1 MSILLRSHSCWCHG
15 HEMFP
20 FPLPYIQICSKRMK
34 FKGFWIHCLCL
45 SVSWVFPSFNILKW
59 LWHQI
64 TLITMNPLR
73 LKVASFWNDS
83 EGEDIIKSHFV
94 FSNWLTDLLSQERWQ
109 WKQSV
114 LSDGLSTVWWTIRKI
129 QCWIIYDLLF
139 QPVGKVP
146 SSLHATKP
154 EPITG
159 CWSFCVLVP
168 GLVESFKFWSDL
180 ISEWV
185 HKIV

>member
-64 TLITMNPLR
+64 TLITMNPLG

-83 EGEDIIKSHFV
+83 EGEDIIKSHFI
-94 FSNWLTDLLSQERWQ
+94 FSNWLTGLLSQERWRF
-109 WKQSV
+109 
-114 LSDGLSTVWWTIRKI
+114 IRWPEYSLVDHKE
-129 QCWIIYDLLF
+129 CWIIYDLLF

-159 CWSFCVLVP
+159 FWSFCVLVP